1 MSNHF
6 GKLVESFLRPI
17 SGGIGRKLRYM
28 YYRKKFK
35 SCGENVIIDEGVYFE
50 NYHMISIGHNVWIDR
65 NTIFL
70 GGAFNAT
77 DRQFYQSG
85 KSEIPWGMLSLANG
99 VHIAPFSLIQSH
111 GGVSIGENVTIASGS
126 KIYSLSHHYRNLN
139 DKEDKKRYSFSTMA
153 DKKDQFMIVGNV
165 IIGDRAAIGLNSVL
179 LPGTVV
185 PEGTWIGVMSTLN
198 SNDILTPNSIFHKK

>member
-1 MSNHF
+1 MSDHF
-6 GKLVESFLRPI
+6 NKLVQSLLRPI
-17 SGGIGRKLRYM
+17 SGGIGRKLRYT
-28 YYRKKFK
+28 YYRNKFK
-35 SCGENVIIDEGVYFE
+35 SCGKNVIIDEGVYFE
-50 NYHMISIGHNVWIDR
+50 NFHTISIGNNVWIDR

-70 GGAFNAT
+70 GGAFNSI

-111 GGVSIGENVTIASGS
+111 GGVSIGEDVTIASGS

-139 DKEDKKRYSFSTMA
+139 DKDDKKRYSFSTMA
-153 DKKDQFMIVGNV
+153 EKIDQFMIVGNV

-198 SNDILTPNSIFHKK
+198 ANDKIAPNSVYQTK